1 MRIKIKNSVIT
12 IPNKLINNLDKL
24 DIETANAI
32 NTLLTKGERVLSEK
46 KQNSAK
52 EAIKVKVTKTKEK
65 IQNAI
70 NLLRL
75 QGKSVNPYQVA
86 KLSGVAYNTARKYLK
101 KMKEEKKR
109 N

>member
-1 MRIKIKNSVIT
+1 MRLKIKNNIIT
-12 IPNKLINNLDKL
+12 IPNKLIKELKEL

-32 NTLLTKGERVLSEK
+32 NTLLKKGERVISQK
-46 KQNSAK
+46 KQDTARAALK
-52 EAIKVKVTKTKEK
+52 IKVSKTKEK

-75 QGKSVNPYQVA
+75 QGKPINPYQVA

-101 KMKEEKKR
+101 NIK
-109 N
+109 